1 MAQKWLPWISVVPEY
16 QRVAVFRTGRIIGY
30 RGPGIVFRIS
40 FLETFHPV
48 DSRIITIDVKP
59 QECITRD
66 NVPLR
71 VNAVI
76 YYRVEKPDKAIVEV
90 VDYHIAT
97 IEVAQSSLRSVIGQR
112 TMDQI
117 LSDIKDTAEAL
128 QEIVDEATD
137 DWGVKVSRV
146 AIKDIQIP
154 DDMKHAMAIEA
165 QAERERRAMLIRA
178 TGEKEA
184 AAQLAEAATILDE
197 TSTGFQMRYLQT
209 LVEVAQAG
217 STVIFADPQAANI
230 ATSAA
235 LYHQSQKTEDQ
246 KELPVPEK
254 SEKEATPPAEKEE

>member
-1 MAQKWLPWISVVPEY
+1 MS
-16 QRVAVFRTGRIIGY
+16 QR
-30 RGPGIVFRIS
+30 
-40 FLETFHPV
+40 
-48 DSRIITIDVKP
+48 SRSLSHL
-59 QECITRD
+59 CAASSG
-66 NVPLR
+66 
-71 VNAVI
+71 NA
-76 YYRVEKPDKAIVEV
+76 
-90 VDYHIAT
+90 
-97 IEVAQSSLRSVIGQR
+97 

-128 QEIVDEATD
+128 QGIVDEATD

-146 AIKDIQIP
+146 EIKDIQIP

-184 AAQLAEAATILDE
+184 AAQLAQAATILDE

-217 STVIFADPQAANI
+217 STVIFADPQAANT

-235 LYHQSQKTEDQ
+235 LYHQSQKTDQ
-246 KELPVPEK
+246 SELPPPEK
-254 SEKEATPPAEKEE
+254 AKEKPTPAGS

>member
-1 MAQKWLPWISVVPEY
+1 M
-16 QRVAVFRTGRIIGY
+16 FRTGRIIGY
-30 RGPGIVFRIS
+30 RGPGIVFRIP

-48 DSRIITIDVKP
+48 DWRIITIDVKP

-90 VDYHIAT
+90 VDYHVAT

-117 LSDIKDTAEAL
+117 LSDIKDTAVSL

-146 AIKDIQIP
+146 EIKDIQIP
-154 DDMKHAMAIEA
+154 DDMKHAMAWV
-165 QAERERRAMLIRA
+165 RRC
-178 TGEKEA
+178 
-184 AAQLAEAATILDE
+184 
-197 TSTGFQMRYLQT
+197 F
-209 LVEVAQAG
+209 
-217 STVIFADPQAANI
+217 
-230 ATSAA
+230 
-235 LYHQSQKTEDQ
+235 
-246 KELPVPEK
+246 
-254 SEKEATPPAEKEE
+254 